1 MNQSVPWPWPL
12 QSQNCE
18 KRLCWIHG
26 LRYFI
31 TEQPEQTETPFP
43 ILMLRFPFHSTE
55 SGLCPQM
62 DTSVPTH
69 LVSPPSELTLPAS
82 HLENPCKLLQWC
94 LSDNHRIPCLSP
106 TPRMPNHPTPFTG
119 ISNYLDKYAQSS
131 QFFYFPRDGSLSWP
145 PSGWANTVRPL
156 YRPTHH
162 YLPDTWLDL
171 LFSWEDPSFS
181 SSTFFW
187 TFTHCLS
194 SLSTQLA
201 SSPSWGREIS
211 SLLFAQSIIPP
222 LTSCLQTH
230 FIAF

>member
-62 DTSVPTH
+62 DTSVPSH

-106 TPRMPNHPTPFTG
+106 TPRMPNHPMPFTG

-131 QFFYFPRDGSLSWP
+131 QFFYFPRDAP
-145 PSGWANTVRPL
+145 YPDPPVAEPTPSGHSTDPHIIISL
-156 YRPTHH
+156 T
-162 YLPDTWLDL
+162 LDL
-171 LFSWEDPSFS
+171 TSF
-181 SSTFFW
+181 F
-187 TFTHCLS
+187 
-194 SLSTQLA
+194 
-201 SSPSWGREIS
+201 PERI
-211 SLLFAQSIIPP
+211 LLFP
-222 LTSCLQTH
+222 LLHFSELSPIVCLLSQLS
-230 FIAF
+230 

>member
-106 TPRMPNHPTPFTG
+106 TPRMPNHPMPFTG
-119 ISNYLDKYAQSS
+119 ISNYLDTYAQSS

-156 YRPTHH
+156 YSTH
-162 YLPDTWLDL
+162 T
-171 LFSWEDPSFS
+171 
-181 SSTFFW
+181 
-187 TFTHCLS
+187 
-194 SLSTQLA
+194 SLSPWHLTWPPFFLRGSFFFLFYIFLNFHPLSVFSLNSA
-201 SSPSWGREIS
+201 S
-211 SLLFAQSIIPP
+211 
-222 LTSCLQTH
+222 
-230 FIAF
+230 